1 MAYTFEE
8 LKHKTVAQLREI
20 AAGLD
25 HPAVKGFT
33 QLHKEQLLPGL
44 CKALG
49 IDLHVHH
56 HVEGINK
63 AELKAKI
70 NELKKERDAALAAHD
85 KQRLKAA
92 RRKMHSLKVK
102 IHRATV

>member
-20 AAGLD
+20 AAGID
-25 HPAVKGFT
+25 HPAVQGFT

-49 IDLHVHH
+49 IDRH
-56 HVEGINK
+56 GITTWK
-63 AELKAKI
+63 GSI
-70 NELKKERDAALAAHD
+70 
-85 KQRLKAA
+85 
-92 RRKMHSLKVK
+92 RRSLK
-102 IHRATV
+102 RRLMN

>member
-1 MAYTFEE
+1 MAYTYEE
-8 LKHKTVAQLREI
+8 LKHKTIAQLREI
-20 AAGLD
+20 TAGID
-25 HPAVKGFT
+25 HPAVQGFT

-49 IDLHVHH
+49 IDRHVHH

-63 AELKAKI
+63 SELKKKI
-70 NELKKERDAALAAHD
+70 NELKKERDDALAAHD